1 MKNDNSIVITAIMGG
16 TFDPVHLGHMSFA
29 MDVLEQTEVQ
39 KIVFMPAKL
48 QPFKLDVKMSSYE
61 DRVAMLKL
69 ACEVINSEM
78 ALRHGDAAGRS
89 AEVSLLENELPG
101 VSYTYRTLE
110 EYRKLFEPAE
120 LFFVTGTDSFVKLDT
135 WMEHEKLLRD
145 NSFIVGVRPGYPDEE
160 ICEKKTEYEEKFQT
174 KTLIIQNTPVDMSAT
189 EVRRAAASGR
199 SIEGMVTDK
208 VAEYINEHA
217 LYSGK

>member
-101 VSYTYRTLE
+101 VSYT
-110 EYRKLFEPAE
+110 
-120 LFFVTGTDSFVKLDT
+120 
-135 WMEHEKLLRD
+135 
-145 NSFIVGVRPGYPDEE
+145 
-160 ICEKKTEYEEKFQT
+160 
-174 KTLIIQNTPVDMSAT
+174 
-189 EVRRAAASGR
+189 
-199 SIEGMVTDK
+199 
-208 VAEYINEHA
+208 
-217 LYSGK
+217 

>member
-120 LFFVTGTDSFVKLDT
+120 LFFVTGTTRSSTSQYAQNF
-135 WMEHEKLLRD
+135 
-145 NSFIVGVRPGYPDEE
+145 SQ
-160 ICEKKTEYEEKFQT
+160 QT
-174 KTLIIQNTPVDMSAT
+174 
-189 EVRRAAASGR
+189 
-199 SIEGMVTDK
+199 
-208 VAEYINEHA
+208 
-217 LYSGK
+217 